1 MRIESFDIAARV
13 YESIPPV
20 VSKYHP
26 KEQDVRP
33 LGNRAAKH
41 NRIIKVNDHCYALV
55 DQNNKDDT
63 LWHDGKPTPA
73 SVVEWAPIVWKRELV
88 NPNSVIEKNRWA
100 DFIQVR
106 GVRWGHDNQ
115 RIKFLRTY
123 LPYSISNIG
132 SGYVWFDGKWTTVPW
147 QPPIG
152 KLYSG
157 ESDNFLRFKLTN
169 TSGGPSWDPRWRT
182 YNFRAVLENVGRTF
196 VHPKVHN
203 HIDKELKAKI
213 KPHMDSF
220 YEWICAMAPLLPQP
234 PRWSTAYSPNSSNDE
249 YKQDYHNRAQK
260 YREYRANN
268 SNKLLEA
275 GLVRSSWNAKK
286 SFIPEKVIEAIVTE
300 NTELRLALASMFLED
315 SELQSCKTKEDF
327 KYARTQYNRWINKV
341 CGLVKTTYDEEG
353 S

>member
-33 LGNRAAKH
+33 LGNRSAKH

-73 SVVEWAPIVWKRELV
+73 SVVDWAPIVWTRELV
-88 NPNSVIEKNRWA
+88 NPNSFLEKNKWA

-157 ESDNFLRFKLTN
+157 ESDNFLRFKYTN
-169 TSGGPSWDPRWRT
+169 TRMRE
-182 YNFRAVLENVGRTF
+182 RAVLENVGRTF

>member
-1 MRIESFDIAARV
+1 MKINSFDIAARV
-13 YESIPPV
+13 YENIRPV

-33 LGNRAAKH
+33 LGNRNAKH
-41 NRIIKVNDHCYALV
+41 NRIIKVSDHCYALV
-55 DQNNKDDT
+55 DQGNKDDT
-63 LWHDGKPTPA
+63 LWQDGKPTPA
-73 SVVEWAPIVWKRELV
+73 SVVDWAPIVWTRELV

-106 GVRWGHDNQ
+106 GVRWGHDIQ
-115 RIKFLRTY
+115 RLNFMRTY
-123 LPYSISNIG
+123 LPHALSNIG
-132 SGYVWFDGKWTTVPW
+132 SGYVWFGGKWTAVPW
-147 QPPIG
+147 QPPTG

-157 ESDNFLRFKLTN
+157 ESDNFLRFKVTN
-169 TSGGPSWDPRWRT
+169 ENGGPSWDPRRS
-182 YNFRAVLENVGRTF
+182 VLENVGRTF

-203 HIDKELKAKI
+203 RIDKKLKAKI

-234 PRWSTAYSPNSSNDE
+234 PSWKSGAYPNMDADR
-249 YKQDYHNRAQK
+249 QDYHNRAQK

-268 SNKLLEA
+268 TNKLLKA
-275 GLVRSSWNAKK
+275 GLVRSSWDAKRT
-286 SFIPEKVIEAIVTE
+286 FIPEKVIEAIVTE

-315 SELQSCKTKEDF
+315 SELQNCKTKENF

>member
-73 SVVEWAPIVWKRELV
+73 SVVDWAPIVWKRELV
-88 NPNSVIEKNRWA
+88 NPNSFLEKNKWA

-106 GVRWGHDNQ
+106 GVRWGHDTQ
-115 RIKFLRTY
+115 RLNFLRNY
-123 LPYSISNIG
+123 LPYSISNVG
-132 SGYVWFDGKWTTVPW
+132 SGYVWFDGRWVTMPW

-157 ESDNFLRFKLTN
+157 ESDNFLRFKYTN
-169 TSGGPSWDPRWRT
+169 TRMRE
-182 YNFRAVLENVGRTF
+182 RAVLENVGRTF

-234 PRWSTAYSPNSSNDE
+234 PRWGGVHSNTDE
-249 YKQDYHNRAQK
+249 YRQDYHNRAQK

>member
-1 MRIESFDIAARV
+1 MRIESFDMAARV
-13 YESIPPV
+13 YESIRPV

-33 LGNRAAKH
+33 LGNRSAKH

-73 SVVEWAPIVWKRELV
+73 SVVDWAPIVWKRELV

-106 GVRWGHDNQ
+106 GVRWRHDN
-115 RIKFLRTY
+115 RRLGFMRTY
-123 LPYSISNIG
+123 LPYSISNIN
-132 SGYVWFDGKWTTVPW
+132 SGYVWFDGKWTAVPW
-147 QPPIG
+147 QPPAG

-169 TSGGPSWDPRWRT
+169 TSGGPSWDPR
-182 YNFRAVLENVGRTF
+182 RAVLENVGRTF
-196 VHPKVHN
+196 VHPKVHDR
-203 HIDKELKAKI
+203 IDKELKAKI

-234 PRWSTAYSPNSSNDE
+234 PRWGGVHSNTDE
-249 YKQDYHNRAQK
+249 YRQDYHNRAGK

-353 S
+353 N

>member
-73 SVVEWAPIVWKRELV
+73 SVVDWAPIVWTRELV
-88 NPNSVIEKNRWA
+88 NPNSFLEKNKWA

-147 QPPIG
+147 QPPMA
-152 KLYSG
+152 KPYSG
-157 ESDNFLRFKLTN
+157 ELDNFLRFKYTN
-169 TSGGPSWDPRWRT
+169 TRMRD
-182 YNFRAVLENVGRTF
+182 RAVLENVGRTF
-196 VHPKVHN
+196 EHPKVHDR
-203 HIDKELKAKI
+203 IDKELKAKI

-353 S
+353 N